1 MQANTQILKENQM
14 KPINIKWVLAHEP
27 IDLFIRAAEKF
38 KEVLDE
44 RAPGQFDVEIQLL
57 SEYCEKHNSGEAIV
71 KHDLMDHVADGRIE
85 MSQMYTYTLSKICPD
100 LDVFDLPFLF
110 RDHEHADRIFE
121 GPIGQKMLSNY
132 SRPDSKIQGLAFTY
146 SGGYKQMLLKDN
158 IETLAEF
165 EGHNMRVSPSSVSA
179 DSMAS
184 LGATPVKIDVEQ
196 MAEAMADGI
205 IDGGE
210 SSWPR
215 LYSLGIAEHTKT
227 VIDTNHS
234 LLLTNIIVNTNF
246 LNSLTPEQRQIVKDA
261 AMEAGR
267 HEREISV
274 GEVEPLTN
282 RAIADGIKVIR
293 MSDSEREH
301 FRSATENMY
310 SKWDSHFSPGL
321 VDLIKKS

>member
-1 MQANTQILKENQM
+1 M
-14 KPINIKWVLAHEP
+14 KPIHIKWVLAHEP
-27 IDLFIRAAEKF
+27 VDLFIRAAERF
-38 KEVLDE
+38 KEVLNE
-44 RAPGQFDVEIQLL
+44 KAPGQFDVEIQLL
-57 SEYCEKHNSGEAIV
+57 SEYCDKHNGGQSII
-71 KHDLMDHVADGRIE
+71 KHDVMDHVADGRIE
-85 MSQMYTYTLSKICPD
+85 MSQMYTYTLAKVCPD

-110 RDHEHADRIFE
+110 RDHGHADRVFE
-121 GPIGQKMLSNY
+121 GPIGQKMLNGY

-158 IETLAEF
+158 IESLAEF
-165 EGHNMRVSPSSVSA
+165 EGHNMRVSPSPVSA

-184 LGATPVKIDVEQ
+184 LGAKPVKIDVEQ
-196 MAEAMADGI
+196 MAEAMAEGI

-234 LLLTNIIVNTNF
+234 LLLTNIIINTDF
-246 LNSLTPEQRQIVKDA
+246 LNSLTPEQQAIIREA
-261 AMEAGR
+261 SMEAGR

-274 GEVEPLTN
+274 GEVEPLTE

-310 SKWDSHFSPGL
+310 SKWDDHFTPGL
-321 VDLIKKS
+321 VDSIRKA

>member
-1 MQANTQILKENQM
+1 
-14 KPINIKWVLAHEP
+14 LAHEP

-44 RAPGQFDVEIQLL
+44 RAPGEFNVEIQLL
-57 SEYCEKHNSGEAIV
+57 SEYCEKHNSGQAII

-110 RDHEHADRIFE
+110 RDHDHADRIFE
-121 GPIGQKMLSNY
+121 GPIGQKMLSTY

-184 LGATPVKIDVEQ
+184 LGANPVKIDVEQ

-234 LLLTNIIVNTNF
+234 LLLTNIIVNTDF

-301 FRSATENMY
+301 FRSATKNMY

-321 VDLIKKS
+321 VDLIKKA

>member
-1 MQANTQILKENQM
+1 M

-57 SEYCEKHNSGEAIV
+57 SEYCEKHNSGQAII

-110 RDHEHADRIFE
+110 RDHDHADRIFE
-121 GPIGQKMLSNY
+121 GPIGQNMLSTY

-267 HEREISV
+267 YEREISV

-321 VDLIKKS
+321 VDLIKKA

>member
-1 MQANTQILKENQM
+1 M

-44 RAPGQFDVEIQLL
+44 RAPGEFNVEIQLL
-57 SEYCEKHNSGEAIV
+57 SEYCEMHNSGQAII
-71 KHDLMDHVADGRIE
+71 KHDLMDHVADGRNE

-110 RDHEHADRIFE
+110 RDHDHADRIFE
-121 GPIGQKMLSNY
+121 GPIGQKMLSTY

-184 LGATPVKIDVEQ
+184 LGANPVKIDVEQ

-234 LLLTNIIVNTNF
+234 LLLTNIIVNTDF

-321 VDLIKKS
+321 VDLIKKA

>member
-1 MQANTQILKENQM
+1 
-14 KPINIKWVLAHEP
+14 
-27 IDLFIRAAEKF
+27 
-38 KEVLDE
+38 
-44 RAPGQFDVEIQLL
+44 
-57 SEYCEKHNSGEAIV
+57 
-71 KHDLMDHVADGRIE
+71 
-85 MSQMYTYTLSKICPD
+85 
-100 LDVFDLPFLF
+100 
-110 RDHEHADRIFE
+110 
-121 GPIGQKMLSNY
+121 
-132 SRPDSKIQGLAFTY
+132 
-146 SGGYKQMLLKDN
+146 
-158 IETLAEF
+158 
-165 EGHNMRVSPSSVSA
+165 
-179 DSMAS
+179 MAS
-184 LGATPVKIDVEQ
+184 LGANPVKIDVEQ

-234 LLLTNIIVNTNF
+234 LLLTNIIVNTDF

-301 FRSATENMY
+301 FRSATKNMY

-321 VDLIKKS
+321 VDLIKKA

>member
-1 MQANTQILKENQM
+1 M

-57 SEYCEKHNSGEAIV
+57 SEYCEKHNDGEAII
-71 KHDLMDHVADGRIE
+71 KHDLMEHVADGRIE

-110 RDHEHADRIFE
+110 RDHDHADRIFE
-121 GPIGQKMLSNY
+121 GPIGQNMLSTY

-321 VDLIKKS
+321 VDLIKKA